1 MGGLGGSGVVGGKMK
16 HTLAAAAVVVV
27 LNTFF
32 GCCSFFLACC
42 FLFLLV
48 SSCFFL
54 SAGGGGGVQ
63 STGSVARRQLHRLNK
78 SLKLLQALS
87 SSSPSSLPHDVSDLD
102 TFQRVW
108 QKGLLRASTVDGDV
122 VVLNTLECHD
132 FGYKHGQLLRTTKG
146 P

>member
-1 MGGLGGSGVVGGKMK
+1 LF
-16 HTLAAAAVVVV
+16 V
-27 LNTFF
+27 LSSVF
-32 GCCSFFLACC
+32 CLPLLSSFF
-42 FLFLLV
+42 FLL
-48 SSCFFL
+48 SSFFFLSFFL

-87 SSSPSSLPHDVSDLD
+87 SSSSSSSSTPSSLPHDVPVSDLD
-102 TFQRVW
+102 AFQRVW

-132 FGYKHGQLLRTTKG
+132 FGYKHGQLLRTAKG
-146 P
+146 Q